1 VKLIVAA
8 FWVEDDDC
16 QKAMDLVT
24 TDPVPGIQGSG
35 AAVSFSEKVAADPEF
50 KHTLARFDL
59 HEAAY
64 WDGVI
69 K

>member
-1 VKLIVAA
+1 
-8 FWVEDDDC
+8 
-16 QKAMDLVT
+16 
-24 TDPVPGIQGSG
+24 
-35 AAVSFSEKVAADPEF
+35 VSFSEKVAADPEF